1 MPARLILPAFLL
13 SSPTLSFSPFS
24 HFTHLQPKGLRTEME
39 SQAQQHRSQTP
50 IIQNFNIPKQRGA
63 YCRHQ
68 PTCLPNSICMESTT
82 KERVPVAEGLPE
94 KTNAIGDSRK
104 TTETETRSSL
114 ATVYAC
120 TVSWWSIRGI
130 IWTPTNQIR
139 ALSAR
144 AHLSRELRARAR
156 LASRGI

>member
-1 MPARLILPAFLL
+1 MPARLILPAFFPRPHSL
-13 SSPTLSFSPFS
+13 SPHSPTSLTFNQRDYEQKWSLKLS
-24 HFTHLQPKGLRTEME
+24 
-39 SQAQQHRSQTP
+39 
-50 IIQNFNIPKQRGA
+50 NIAPRPQSFKTSIFPSSVVP
-63 YCRHQ
+63 RHQ

-94 KTNAIGDSRK
+94 KINAIGDSRK

-120 TVSWWSIRGI
+120 TVSGWSIRGI